1 MRKFLACLLVVLL
14 LGVPLFGLAEVAE
27 QPPGFDWTGLVVWII
42 GAVSTALVGLLTR
55 AWMTHVRPWLEKKGI
70 MDAADIVVNAVEAL
84 IGRGHGNEKLSL
96 ALAKMKERG
105 FNVDDDI
112 VMEAVLSAWH
122 QLNLS
127 QIMVGVK
134 DVDEKP
140 PDNGSYDMLA
150 VGFQD
155 GDNG

>member
-1 MRKFLACLLVVLL
+1 MRKLLIGLLVVLL

-42 GAVSTALVGLLTR
+42 SAASAALVGLLTR
-55 AWMTHVRPWLEKKGI
+55 VWMTYVKPWLEKKGL

-84 IGRGHGNEKLSL
+84 VGRGHGDEKLRM
-96 ALAKMKERG
+96 ALAKMRERG
-105 FNVDDDI
+105 FNVNDDI

-122 QLNLS
+122 RLNLS

-134 DVDEKP
+134 DAAVEKP
-140 PDNGSYDMLA
+140 PDGVL
-150 VGFQD
+150 V
-155 GDNG
+155 